1 MVRLVV
7 FILIFVIFLGFIVLN
22 LHHTSDL
29 SFGFITLK
37 DVPVFVS
44 VLCSFMLG
52 MLFSIP
58 MAFALIWKRRTAAK
72 QKKEEMLAEKQVP
85 DKPAMIDHSVTA
97 EIVKDK
103 SSYGID

>member
-1 MVRLVV
+1 MVRLVM
-7 FILIFVIFLGFIVLN
+7 FIIIFIIFLGFIVLN

-58 MAFALIWKRRTAAK
+58 MAFALAWKRRAAAK
-72 QKKEEMLAEKQVP
+72 QKKEEKAIE
-85 DKPAMIDHSVTA
+85 KPAVPAIIDQTA
-97 EIVKDK
+97 PDEIIKDR